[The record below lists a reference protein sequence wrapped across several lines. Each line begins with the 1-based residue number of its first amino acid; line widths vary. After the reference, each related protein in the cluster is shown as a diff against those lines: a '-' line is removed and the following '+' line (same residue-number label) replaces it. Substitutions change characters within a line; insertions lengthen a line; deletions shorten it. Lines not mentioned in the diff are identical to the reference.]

1 MALEIR
7 PNTIDEFKN
16 LKQTN
21 ARASGLIYSD
31 SDIDTFR
38 LLFDPE
44 RSLCAFENGKIVGN
58 VASYYTDMTIPGGTF
73 LPTAGVAQVSVQ
85 ATHRRKGILTMLMR
99 RQLNEI
105 NERDEPIAFLGAS
118 ETAIYGRFGYGVS
131 SFIQEWEFD
140 KHNNTKFING
150 FNPKGQIQFIEIE
163 DAKKIFPD
171 VYEKIRP
178 SRPGFV
184 SRKRANWDNNTGW
197 DWVFKKST
205 LFGQNPNRFFIKY
218 TVNSETQGYAIYKVN
233 QTGPFA
239 GELTIMELMALNI
252 DAYKSLWRFCLDM
265 DLVNTVKAPDRP
277 LDDPILWMLQNSRR
291 KRTLTDSG
299 WLRIVNAEKALAK
312 RAYSFEGEINL
323 QIEDKVCDW
332 NDGIFNLQGSPLGAK
347 CNRSSEK
354 ADIVISASSLASI
367 YFGTTSFSNLFS
379 AGLVEENT
387 PGSIQ
392 IADSMFR
399 TNNYPWFTD
408 IW

>member
-299 WLRIVNAEKALAK
+299 WLRIVNVEKALAK